1 LVYIGD
7 DVPRLHIWSDFEDGV
22 IYGTLSHC
30 WGTTSLPTLET
41 KDLQQFRTEIPSKA
55 LSKTFKDAI
64 RISKSLDIQYLWID
78 SLCICQDDSEDWR
91 RESSQMYHVYSNSI
105 MNIAASG
112 ASDGT
117 QGCFFER
124 SQAWICQ
131 IGGLYEQEKVIYKCT
146 AARKFARDMNTPLE
160 SRGWTF
166 QERYLAP
173 RTIHF
178 TASEVYWECY
188 HTNACETFPAG
199 MQQKLVESLG
209 GLTQIFT
216 TPISAATW
224 NRLVEEYSTRKL
236 TFSSDKLVALSGIAQ
251 AIHLQSND
259 EYVVGMWRSK
269 LEEQL
274 CWKLRY
280 NGQVKNSK
288 EIVPYRAPT
297 WSWASVDGVID
308 FKASSWDPLEMIV
321 NIKVLEVEI
330 IRPGADLFGA
340 ICFAKLLISCIVVV
354 HGEIVFGKSKIGST
368 VYWLEVE
375 GSSIFPFHPTLDRSD
390 LYEGAISSVHML
402 PILGWGGL
410 EDIHGL
416 LLNPTGQ
423 ARGEYQRIG
432 FFTLEVPEAR
442 KFEELSMEQMRRMED
457 RFYSCGEV
465 YTTKSRI
472 VTLV

>member
-1 LVYIGD
+1 
-7 DVPRLHIWSDFEDGV
+7 
-22 IYGTLSHC
+22 
-30 WGTTSLPTLET
+30 
-41 KDLQQFRTEIPSKA
+41 
-55 LSKTFKDAI
+55 
-64 RISKSLDIQYLWID
+64 
-78 SLCICQDDSEDWR
+78 
-91 RESSQMYHVYSNSI
+91 MYHVYSNSI

-124 SQAWICQ
+124 GQAWICQ
-131 IGGLYEQEKVIYKCT
+131 IGGLYEQEKVTYKCT
-146 AARKFARDMNTPLE
+146 AAKKFTRDMKTPLA

-173 RTIHF
+173 RTLHF

-199 MQQKLVESLG
+199 MQEKLAKSLG
-209 GLTQIFT
+209 EVGRLTEIFT
-216 TPISAATW
+216 TPISPAIW
-224 NRLVEEYSTRKL
+224 NRVVEAYSTRKL
-236 TFSSDKLVALSGIAQ
+236 TFSSDKLVAVSGIAQ

-259 EYVVGMWRSK
+259 EYIVGMWRWK

-274 CWKLRY
+274 CWKLSY

-308 FKASSWDPLEMIV
+308 FESSWDPSEMIV
-321 NIKVLEVEI
+321 NIKVFEVEI

-340 ICFAKLLISCIVVV
+340 ISFAKLLISCIVVV
-354 HGEIVFGKSKIGST
+354 PGEIVFGKSNIGST

-375 GSSIFPFHPTLDRSD
+375 GSRIFHFYPTLDRSEI
-390 LYEGAISSVHML
+390 YEGAISSVHML

-410 EDIHGL
+410 EEIHGL

-423 ARGEYQRIG
+423 ARGEYQRTG
-432 FFTLEVPEAR
+432 FFTIKAPEAR

-457 RFYSCGEV
+457 RFYSCREL
-465 YTTKSRI
+465 YTTKSRT
-472 VTLV
+472 VTLI